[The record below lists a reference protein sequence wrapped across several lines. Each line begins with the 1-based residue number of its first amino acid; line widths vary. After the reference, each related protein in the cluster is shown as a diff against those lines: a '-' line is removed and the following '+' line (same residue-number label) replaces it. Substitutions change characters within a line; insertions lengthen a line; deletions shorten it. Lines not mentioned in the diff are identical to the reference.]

1 MKVNKH
7 ISLIII
13 SIIILSSINSCKV
26 HRDCKGRKKTVK
38 TAMGGWL

>member
-1 MKVNKH
+1 MEHFEN
-7 ISLIII
+7 ICLILVLALFLGCM
-13 SIIILSSINSCKV
+13 SACKT

>member
-1 MKVNKH
+1 MKIKTNLN
-7 ISLIII
+7 LIVI
-13 SIIILSSINSCKV
+13 SILITTFISSCKT